1 MLRKI
6 AHVLKLEL
14 YDNQPVSNAQ
24 HLVVTCWSTF
34 SNNQE
39 KQITL
44 LEEKQN
50 QTKQKT
56 KTKQTKNTIPHIQV
70 SSKTNTLR

>member
-24 HLVVTCWSTF
+24 HLVITCWSTF

-50 QTKQKT
+50 KTKQNKKPKPNKQKT
-56 KTKQTKNTIPHIQV
+56 LYLTYKSPPKLIP
-70 SSKTNTLR
+70 